1 MFESFKHYWKYRK
14 PKLDDALQAQVSKV
28 LRHVPTNHLIELQAA
43 LDGGKKIRGILLGV
57 IAEDL
62 GGEWGAAISR
72 SVAIE
77 LIQAASLIHDD
88 FVDQDRMRRNMPAV
102 WTLEGARKAVLMG
115 DVIFASAI
123 HMMNRIGRDDGLVVS
138 RAIAQISRGALME
151 PNDPLT
157 FMEQITSQ
165 EGSGDSYKK
174 IIHLKTGVLFEAAC
188 ELGALS
194 AGADEKIRDTCRQY
208 GSYIGEAYQMADDIK
223 EIKQHLLQRH
233 ISSHQMALLAPAIL
247 YFSEEAFPHIPPI
260 LNGSSVE
267 IAPPFWECLRSTMH
281 LMEMEIRDRLALA
294 VKEIREVLREKSNSS
309 LCLRAPAEIIAMF
322 NLS

>member
-1 MFESFKHYWKYRK
+1 MFESFKQYWKYRK
-14 PKLDDALQAQVSKV
+14 PNLDDAFQAAVSEV
-28 LRHVPTNHLIELQAA
+28 LRHVPANHFTELQTA

-77 LIQAASLIHDD
+77 LIQTASLIHDD

-123 HMMNRIGRDDGLVVS
+123 RMMSEIGREDGLVVS
-138 RAIAQISRGALME
+138 RAIAQISKGALME

-165 EGSGDSYKK
+165 
-174 IIHLKTGVLFEAAC
+174 
-188 ELGALS
+188 
-194 AGADEKIRDTCRQY
+194 
-208 GSYIGEAYQMADDIK
+208 
-223 EIKQHLLQRH
+223 
-233 ISSHQMALLAPAIL
+233 
-247 YFSEEAFPHIPPI
+247 
-260 LNGSSVE
+260 
-267 IAPPFWECLRSTMH
+267 
-281 LMEMEIRDRLALA
+281 
-294 VKEIREVLREKSNSS
+294 
-309 LCLRAPAEIIAMF
+309 
-322 NLS
+322 